1 MKPTQEAPLKK
12 EVSMEKNNSLRVILF
27 PLPLQGCIIPMLSS
41 PRYSYKPSSLH
52 LLTDF
57 RRLTET
63 RTRDVTLL
71 LTLLNKRCESPFH
84 DCVTKP
90 LQYADEEE
98 KKQSI
103 CCLIHDS
110 NCQEPE
116 SSKIGPKY
124 HESLLLK
131 EPFCSSFTS
140 NQPFLLVVRVGLVN
154 GTRWTESMPKD
165 IVGKGRI
172 VKWAPLQ
179 VVLNHRAVGFLT
191 HGGWNSTVESV
202 PMICLPFIWDQML
215 NARFVSEIWVVG
227 MHLEGQ
233 IERNE
238 IERAVR
244 RLILETEGEAIREKM
259 EFLKEKV
266 LRSVKENGSAYRSLE
281 YLILIRYHL
290 SINYECLLLLHKKNE
305 CLLLFFFFCILT
317 CYSTNHI

>member
-1 MKPTQEAPLKK
+1 
-12 EVSMEKNNSLRVILF
+12 
-27 PLPLQGCIIPMLSS
+27 
-41 PRYSYKPSSLH
+41 
-52 LLTDF
+52 
-57 RRLTET
+57 
-63 RTRDVTLL
+63 
-71 LTLLNKRCESPFH
+71 
-84 DCVTKP
+84 
-90 LQYADEEE
+90 
-98 KKQSI
+98 
-103 CCLIHDS
+103 
-110 NCQEPE
+110 
-116 SSKIGPKY
+116 
-124 HESLLLK
+124 
-131 EPFCSSFTS
+131 
-140 NQPFLLVVRVGLVN
+140 
-154 GTRWTESMPKD
+154 MPKD

-191 HGGWNSTVESV
+191 HGGWNSTVENPSLCEGV